1 MDDRISGCTSMK
13 LTSAEGNVYWF
24 RTCDLKDD
32 IWKGGAHMVSWPAG
46 QEIDLEGQDQPLRS
60 RYSFAGIANSPKDS
74 WLMDGINEAG
84 LIGGLQ
90 YLNEG
95 TSAGEPGE
103 GREGV
108 VGMEVLTRL
117 LAVCGTAEEVVRQA
131 EDIQI
136 LDIPVGERKVPAT
149 MHYIF
154 VDAKGK
160 TAILEAADPPNPGI
174 LKAYRDRENIGVMA
188 NSPTYDRQLENLSWY
203 MSQSPELRYGI
214 NGDPVSRLDFDG
226 VEVRADETASH
237 VSVNGSYPASFA
249 SCDRFIR
256 AAMVKALNQN
266 GRSFSDRQMLAF
278 GAGLMHTVFEPHT
291 AGIFHYV
298 WFDEQQRPLKQQ
310 DSYTQYLIMYS
321 AAERELYIQ
330 PYDSTGWTRLK
341 LCDCPASRLERHPI
355 GRSGMDGVTESRD
368 IPAEG

>member
-1 MDDRISGCTSMK
+1 
-13 LTSAEGNVYWF
+13 
-24 RTCDLKDD
+24 
-32 IWKGGAHMVSWPAG
+32 
-46 QEIDLEGQDQPLRS
+46 
-60 RYSFAGIANSPKDS
+60 
-74 WLMDGINEAG
+74 
-84 LIGGLQ
+84 
-90 YLNEG
+90 
-95 TSAGEPGE
+95 
-103 GREGV
+103 
-108 VGMEVLTRL
+108 
-117 LAVCGTAEEVVRQA
+117 
-131 EDIQI
+131 
-136 LDIPVGERKVPAT
+136 
-149 MHYIF
+149 
-154 VDAKGK
+154 
-160 TAILEAADPPNPGI
+160 
-174 LKAYRDRENIGVMA
+174 
-188 NSPTYDRQLENLSWY
+188 

-341 LCDCPASRLERHPI
+341 LCDCPASRIERHPI